1 VPSVRAVVYDLLREL
16 GMSTLFGN
24 PGSTELPFL
33 REFPADFRYVLGLS
47 EAAVVGMADGFAQS
61 TGRAAFVS
69 LHSASGPGNAMG
81 AVVNAYHNRA
91 PLVIMSGQQ
100 DRRHLAIEPYLFA
113 RSAEFVRPYV
123 KWAAEPA
130 SPGDVPAALQRAWA
144 QAMHQPPGPAF
155 VSVPMDD
162 WDAPARP
169 LPRREVSRRQGADPA
184 DVERLAGRLRAAAR
198 PGLVVGEGVDRSGAW
213 PQAVALAERLG
224 TPVWAAPQAA
234 RAGFPEDH
242 ALFAGHLAPG
252 VATLTAQLAGHDLV
266 LVIGAPVFAV
276 LAYEPQR
283 QPLPDLV
290 MLTDDVAEASR
301 APVTAAVVAD
311 VRLALCQLL
320 EKVPEPLSGPARP
333 SVPPAR
339 QPPPRVPEASP
350 ISAGYLMQTLGELLP
365 PDAVLVEES
374 PSNRAEMR
382 RHVRIRRP
390 AGFYASASGGL
401 GFALPAAV
409 GIKLADPARTVV
421 CLTGDGSALYAVQAL
436 WTAAQH
442 DLAIAVVVVGNGS
455 YQILASFAKF
465 AGLGQVPGL
474 ELCGLDFA
482 AIAAGFGCRAS
493 SVTEAADLPGAL
505 AAALADDRP
514 HVLHVTID
522 RAVPGLLG

>member
-1 VPSVRAVVYDLLREL
+1 
-16 GMSTLFGN
+16 MSTLFGN

-33 REFPADFRYVLGLS
+33 RDFPADFRYVLGLS
-47 EAAVVGMADGFAQS
+47 EAAVVGIADGFAQA
-61 TGRAAFVS
+61 TGRAALVS

-81 AVVNAYHNRA
+81 AIVNAYHNRA

-100 DRRHLAIEPYLFA
+100 DRRHLATEPYLFA
-113 RSAEFVRPYV
+113 RSVEFVRPYV

-130 SPGDVPAALQRAWA
+130 SPGDVPAAIHRAWA
-144 QAMHQPPGPAF
+144 QAVHQPPGPTF

-162 WDAPARP
+162 WDAQAPP
-169 LPRREVSRRQGADPA
+169 LPRREVSRRQGPDPA
-184 DVERLAGRLRAAAR
+184 DVERLAGRLMSAAR

-213 PQAVALAERLG
+213 PEAVALAERLG
-224 TPVWAAPQAA
+224 APVWAAPQAP

-252 VATLTAQLAGHDLV
+252 AATLAAQLAGHDLV

-276 LAYEPQR
+276 LAYEPERHQ
-283 QPLPDLV
+283 LPDLV

-301 APVTAAVVAD
+301 APAAAAVVAD
-311 VRLALCQLL
+311 VRLALCQVL
-320 EKVPEPLSGPARP
+320 ENLPQRP
-333 SVPPAR
+333 GRHGPPAR
-339 QPPPRVPEASP
+339 QPPPRVPGTSP
-350 ISAGYLMQTLGELLP
+350 ISAGFLMQTLGELLP
-365 PDAVLVEES
+365 PDAVLAEES
-374 PSNRAEMR
+374 PSSRAEMR

-409 GIKLADPARTVV
+409 GIKLADPARQVV

-442 DLAIAVVVVGNGS
+442 DLAVAVVVVGNGS

-465 AGLGQVPGL
+465 AGIGPVPGL
-474 ELCGLDFA
+474 ELRGLDFPA
-482 AIAAGFGCRAS
+482 LAAGFGCRAS

-514 HVLHVTID
+514 HLVHVTID
-522 RAVPGLLG
+522 PAVPGLLG